1 MGSYAATSST
11 IDALCT
17 ELRYSSGAMGSVSIG
32 TAYTKN
38 NITIAATWYNY
49 IWIPHRTGGVDGAAS
64 GDNCNYGTLI
74 LSAMNSTTNTYILR
88 FSSNTVAELIKVSTT
103 AYVDSIVGNINSV
116 LESVL

>member
-17 ELRYSSGAMGSVSIG
+17 ELRYSSGAMGSVAIG

-49 IWIPHRTGGVDGAAS
+49 IWIPHRTGGVDGSAS

-88 FSSNTVAELIKVSTT
+88 FSSSTVAELTKVSTT
-103 AYVDSIVGNINSV
+103 AYVDNIVGNINSV